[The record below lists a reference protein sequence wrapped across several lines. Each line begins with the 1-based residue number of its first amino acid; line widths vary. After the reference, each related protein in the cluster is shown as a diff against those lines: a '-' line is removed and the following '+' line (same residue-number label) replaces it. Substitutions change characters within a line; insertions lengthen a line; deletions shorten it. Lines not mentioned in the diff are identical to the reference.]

1 MVPQTIKAVARRLAG
16 VMWEE
21 YKRDW
26 RGVSSVSDQIGTF
39 TRFSA
44 ATLSEDMKSDLR
56 AERRSRLFETGERD
70 S

>member
-1 MVPQTIKAVARRLAG
+1 
-16 VMWEE
+16 MWEE

-44 ATLSEDMKSDLR
+44 ATLSADMKADLSS
-56 AERRSRLFETGERD
+56 ERRMRIFETGERD